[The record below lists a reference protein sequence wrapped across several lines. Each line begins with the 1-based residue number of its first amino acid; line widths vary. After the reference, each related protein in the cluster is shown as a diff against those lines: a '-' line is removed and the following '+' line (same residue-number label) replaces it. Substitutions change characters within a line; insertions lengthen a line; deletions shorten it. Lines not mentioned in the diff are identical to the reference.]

1 MFKIRFIPC
10 FTMKFTLS
18 YVGRLPFCMITR
30 DRHPTKE
37 GDCDRGIS
45 CWESLGITRV
55 FQSNNMSSTMMAP
68 ITGDS
73 AHSGKA
79 FLSGQS
85 QNFDYVDSADLE
97 ARLQRKN
104 VTLGQGGIVNDVGK
118 LLGPFY
124 LFASVVM
131 LGEHSLWS
139 QFVGSYTYRRGEICA
154 CINRQYMLSHPNK
167 STKLVQ
173 ETMSHHTASRKFRST
188 SEQHGCKEPPVYC
201 RILQLRTALIH
212 LA

>member
-1 MFKIRFIPC
+1 MFKILFRAC

-18 YVGRLPFCMITR
+18 YVGRLPFCMMTR

-37 GDCDRGIS
+37 EECKRGIL
-45 CWESLGITRV
+45 CLESLGNTRV
-55 FQSNNMSSTMMAP
+55 VQSINMSSTMMAP

-104 VTLGQGGIVNDVGK
+104 VTLGQGGIFEDEGK
-118 LLGPFY
+118 LLAT
-124 LFASVVM
+124 LSAD
-131 LGEHSLWS
+131 
-139 QFVGSYTYRRGEICA
+139 
-154 CINRQYMLSHPNK
+154 CIFS
-167 STKLVQ
+167 
-173 ETMSHHTASRKFRST
+173 
-188 SEQHGCKEPPVYC
+188 
-201 RILQLRTALIH
+201 LQL
-212 LA
+212 